1 PPDPLDR
8 VALRREPSPTARW
21 PASPGGAVIQAGA
34 VVWCHYSLGREEEP
48 TSLSVTGRLGRPR
61 QGRLGAV
68 ALPVRP
74 GFDRRRQQG
83 PYRFTT
89 QARVVPDV
97 LSHRFEEFRKTLK

>member
-1 PPDPLDR
+1 
-8 VALRREPSPTARW
+8 
-21 PASPGGAVIQAGA
+21 VIQAGA

-61 QGRLGAV
+61 KGRLGAI
-68 ALPVRP
+68 ASPVEP
-74 GFDRRRQQG
+74 VFDSGDEQA